1 LPGENNAA
9 ENAGILWGDPGKDG
23 VQLGILGLQTAKS
36 ITIGKSIPIE
46 IFLRNAG
53 KSPVKLSLTPR
64 LNECL
69 QAWLVDGMG
78 TKHQAGYKFAEGW
91 YIRYRHCR
99 LESGQ
104 SVKIASPE
112 VDFLASKEDIQNAA
126 HKQGFEWNPRFAAPP
141 GAYTLHFD
149 YRVGSAEYAERASD
163 NSGPEKVEWTG
174 LLSVKPIALT
184 VAAP

>member
-1 LPGENNAA
+1 
-9 ENAGILWGDPGKDG
+9 
-23 VQLGILGLQTAKS
+23 
-36 ITIGKSIPIE
+36 
-46 IFLRNAG
+46 
-53 KSPVKLSLTPR
+53 
-64 LNECL
+64 
-69 QAWLVDGMG
+69 MG